1 MLATQWTNT
10 SFHAINPVSVDY
22 NDITCL
28 PDNEHPCSP
37 AGYPRYVV
45 QAVNGRDVQ
54 RAVSFA
60 AETGV
65 RLVVKGTGHDFLG
78 RSA

>member
-1 MLATQWTNT
+1 
-10 SFHAINPVSVDY
+10 VSVDY
-22 NDITCL
+22 NDVTCL
-28 PDNEHPCSP
+28 PDDEHQCSP

-45 QAVNGRDVQ
+45 QAVNANDVQ
-54 RAVSFA
+54 QVVLFA
-60 AETGV
+60 TETGV